1 MFVKSIGPVRACVL
15 ALTLAALAAT
25 TASALETARMKLP
38 AEFATAAE
46 RIPARGYGGANR
58 GRYSIGVFQGDFVRI
73 GSRFA
78 IFDPAYAS
86 NHGKSSFTL
95 EGPGLDGTVRAECRF
110 SERVVT
116 VGVVT
121 FDARKLAYVCD
132 IHGDDGL
139 VGNLTVGQPK
149 PEGLR
154 ARVLAR
160 ADRRGVARIG
170 SIQIDIESV
179 HQYEGSKIG
188 SQTAVGYVLSVST
201 GVVGALELTDV
212 EPTFLLLRQ
221 AEPEIRQ
228 AALIAAVGLSVLRDP
243 AESTLGD

>member
-1 MFVKSIGPVRACVL
+1 MSNKTIRVFRNCLWAVVVT
-15 ALTLAALAAT
+15 TLAVT
-25 TASALETARMKLP
+25 VVSAFETARMKLP
-38 AEFATAAE
+38 PEFAAAAE
-46 RIPARGYGGANR
+46 RMPAQGYGGANR
-58 GRYSIGVFQGDFVRI
+58 GHYSIGEFHGDFVRI

-78 IFDPAYAS
+78 VFDPAYAS

-95 EGPGLDGTVRAECRF
+95 AGPDFDQTVEAECRF

-121 FDARKLAYVCD
+121 FDAKKLAYVCD
-132 IHGDDGL
+132 IHSDDGL

-149 PEGLR
+149 PEGWR

-160 ADRRGVARIG
+160 AERRGIARVG
-170 SIQIDIESV
+170 TVQIDIASV

-188 SQTAVGYVLSVST
+188 SQTPVGYVLSMDSA
-201 GVVGALELTDV
+201 VVGALELTDV
-212 EPTFLLLRQ
+212 EPTFFLLRD
-221 AEPEIRQ
+221 AEPEVRR
-228 AALIAAVGLSVLRDP
+228 ATLIAAIGLSVLRDP